1 MNDIVTIISTVGF
14 PIVACLGSAYFIY
27 QNSKEERKENQA
39 REERLNTQI
48 DKFTLILSNFNVTLN
63 TVNDRLTYIEEK
75 IGNDKE

>member
-14 PIVACLGSAYFIY
+14 PIVACMGASYFIY

-75 IGNDKE
+75 IGSDKE